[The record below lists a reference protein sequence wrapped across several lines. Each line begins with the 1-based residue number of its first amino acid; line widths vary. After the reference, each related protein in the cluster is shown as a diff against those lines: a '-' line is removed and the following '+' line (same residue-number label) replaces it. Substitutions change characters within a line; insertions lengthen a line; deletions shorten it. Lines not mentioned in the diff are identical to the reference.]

1 MICYIIFITVS
12 LIFFFYLCR
21 GIILLIM
28 PINYQFLEQNKDQLI
43 QIYVKERYTVNKNEE
58 GVLLID
64 YRKEDKI
71 DVMYIPVSKM
81 IPQIKSNFETAW
93 NDNLKNNVDNKKS
106 VFLMLLSNDEMVV
119 KTYQV

>member
-1 MICYIIFITVS
+1 MS
-12 LIFFFYLCR
+12 
-21 GIILLIM
+21 
-28 PINYQFLEQNKDQLI
+28 INYQFLEDNKDQLI

-58 GVLLID
+58 GVLLVD
-64 YRKEDKI
+64 YRNSEKI

-81 IPQIKSNFETAW
+81 IPDIKTSFESAW

-119 KTYQV
+119 KTYLL